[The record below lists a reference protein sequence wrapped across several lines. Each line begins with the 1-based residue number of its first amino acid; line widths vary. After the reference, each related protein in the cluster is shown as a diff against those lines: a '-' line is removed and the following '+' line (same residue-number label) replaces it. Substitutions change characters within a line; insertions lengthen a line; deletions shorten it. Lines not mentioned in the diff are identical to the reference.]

1 MHRIFFAKQ
10 CNENDL
16 CEKDYNT
23 IELNIVGKNK
33 IIKDIEC
40 YNNTYCGKR
49 CVVSLPR
56 GGIADKIGNNYE
68 IYVVI
73 KELLRLFN
81 YNDSVGY
88 VQYEEIKEDNG
99 VDCIIGNK
107 DNCVEYV
114 QCKSSHGNDGK
125 WNPSSLTSI
134 INKWK
139 SSFDDQSIRFRIVS
153 PLISPEL
160 EEVKLKINDY
170 NNNSFSRGTKKL
182 INDIKINIGD
192 NENVDIDSIISI
204 LNRVEIESLPY
215 SALED
220 IIISKLEL
228 YFKGDPKLNLRMLT
242 GELLS
247 GRYYGKKLYLLEFNN
262 ILKTLN
268 IKYRD
273 LSNDKTLLAQIE
285 IINDRYKKEYNKID
299 DKLILN
305 SDLKSIISK
314 VYDNEISIIYGHAGV
329 GKSGVCLQLIQY
341 CKDNQLPYI
350 AIELDIY
357 KFRDNLAKWSE
368 NLELPDNIVYCLN
381 DVSSGKDSLIIMDQA
396 DYIHSFDSDYKIAK
410 EICLDII
417 KKVNNI
423 NKSKLSIENKCNM
436 HIVFISRE
444 YDFKNDSII
453 SGIYK
458 DKLDKTNYAEI
469 EIKKLNDKDVQ
480 CIIGEEYCQLN
491 NNTKELLRT
500 FNNIYIYKKLKNK
513 HKNYLST
520 NDLIQQ
526 WCMQI
531 NEEIN
536 LQDGDVNIVQEI
548 YSEIKNQYLYNK
560 MYYIDKQELKHN
572 CNKELNY
579 LLSTG
584 IIVDREGKISFGH
597 QTILDYFISKDL
609 YNVLK
614 KDNVNV
620 IKELERIGVDKLKNR
635 YLLVLVLQ
643 DIVSSSTDRFVQVA
657 DEILNSKSKLH
668 FFVKTV
674 ILEILAMHSLNKND
688 RINNYIKSKVKD
700 RNWHKHFINVVV
712 PSNYEYIY
720 SLLEDGYLEKMFDN
734 KKTAKDAIMLLASI
748 SDKLDEKFDDII
760 IKNVF
765 KYHDLID
772 EWRWVFVKDINE
784 DSDDLFKIR
793 MDYYNKYP
801 EYLYT
806 INFKNLFKSGSVRII
821 DIIELLFT
829 GRKRIREVYFCDLFD
844 EYDGLGWHFYETNYR
859 IVINNLL
866 KYVPTQLPQFVGL
879 SNWCAT
885 CLHSEN
891 TERVLVEMLKRSAAF
906 MFRQDYELFYDT
918 FNEFFKS
925 KNDIFNEIML
935 YAFIENVGYN
945 NKRVIDIVVDNFDSI
960 IFSQTYN
967 GNDKLSLMK
976 KLISSI
982 SKSCDQESF
991 DRLEN
996 SIMKYKD
1003 REMIERKKQVS
1014 KKRRFNMPVVGYL
1027 QKELLSF
1034 MDKNRLK
1041 TNTLKFINELKRKKL
1056 PEGRFSGTDFQSGFT
1071 QSPLSGKNISIDSWF
1086 NIIHEHRT
1094 KQNNIKFVKGQFVDS
1109 SPLQLSYDFENF
1121 VTKNTNE
1128 SINRFYN
1135 IKDYSKIN
1143 CCYISAFLRAIKN
1156 RDKELNAN
1164 YQKVF
1169 AIIKRS
1175 YQYLDDGSKCN
1186 TLEFIGKLMQTHF
1199 DTGMLKII
1207 YKELHDGHWNYEINE
1222 TTDYLMSGYNL
1233 PCCAAMRILISLY
1246 SIYNDK
1252 TNLDDKSNICNILDE
1267 FSKSNNYLKMFW
1279 IIPLCDLLYCR
1290 SKDKKYLDIILGI
1303 VMKDARFF
1311 AYNRMNKLLF
1321 KMYDYNKIRVIQ
1333 LVIGASKT
1341 GSEYINEI
1349 ISLFLIDL
1357 IYNEEYITSCIILK
1371 LSRSKKFIACL
1382 DKVFAN
1388 NVENEKLK
1396 GKLLKFINCNIK
1408 TLMNEEM
1415 YLNRILYNKVI
1426 DVIKDKRI
1434 VLTMLQPKYFRKT
1447 IEEFI
1452 ECVEASNINN
1462 CIDLVYKILKNYYSS
1477 KLYEEDY
1484 YSDEKVMSF
1493 LNRILSSDVI
1503 KNKNSYVKMLDLYD
1517 NIIKKNTT
1525 CCRFSYDE
1533 HKYF

>member
-1 MHRIFFAKQ
+1 MSFPK
-10 CNENDL
+10 
-16 CEKDYNT
+16 
-23 IELNIVGKNK
+23 
-33 IIKDIEC
+33 
-40 YNNTYCGKR
+40 
-49 CVVSLPR
+49 
-56 GGIADKIGNNYE
+56 GGIADKLGNNYE
-68 IYVVI
+68 VNFVI
-73 KELLRLFN
+73 KELLRLIDHKDIVK
-81 YNDSVGY
+81 YI
-88 VQYEEIKEDNG
+88 QYEEVNDDNG
-99 VDCIIGNK
+99 TDCIVGNK
-107 DNCVEYV
+107 DNSVEYV
-114 QCKSSHGNDGK
+114 QCKSSHGNDSK
-125 WNPSSLTSI
+125 WNPSSIASI
-134 INKWK
+134 ILKWQHL
-139 SSFDDQSIRFRIVS
+139 FYEQRNRFRLVS
-153 PLISPEL
+153 PLVSPEL

-170 NNNSFSRGTKKL
+170 SDNSLSRGTKKL
-182 INDIKINIGD
+182 INAIKINIGD

-228 YFKGDPKLNLRMLT
+228 YFKGDPKQNLRMLT

-247 GRYYGKKLYLLEFNN
+247 GQYYGKKLYLLEFNN

-597 QTILDYFISKDL
+597 QTILDYFISKEL
-609 YNVLK
+609 YKTLK
-614 KDNVNV
+614 KVDVNV
-620 IKELERIGVDKLKNR
+620 IKEIKRIGADKLKNR
-635 YLLVLVLQ
+635 YLLVLALQ
-643 DIVSSSTDRFVQVA
+643 DFVSLNTDRFLHIV
-657 DEILNSKSKLH
+657 DEILNARGKLH
-668 FFVKTV
+668 FFIKTV
-674 ILEILAMHSLNKND
+674 VLEILAMHHLNKDEKILDYVKNK
-688 RINNYIKSKVKD
+688 IKDKK
-700 RNWHKHFINVVV
+700 WYKYFISVVV

-720 SLLEDGYLEKMFDN
+720 SLLEDGYLEKMFND
-734 KKTAKDAIMLLASI
+734 KKKARDAIMLLASI
-748 SDKLDEKFDDII
+748 SNKLDEKFNDTI

-765 KYHDLID
+765 KYRDLID
-772 EWRWVFVKDINE
+772 EWRWVFVKDINN
-784 DSDDLFKIR
+784 DTDGLFRIR
-793 MDYYNKYP
+793 MEYYNKYP

-806 INFKNLFKSGSVRII
+806 INFKNLFKSCSSRII
-821 DIIELLFT
+821 DIVGLLFDCKT
-829 GRKRIREVYFCDLFD
+829 RVKETYFYDLFD
-844 EYDGLGWHFYETNYR
+844 EHDELGRKFYEVNYR
-859 IVINNLL
+859 TIIKKLL

-885 CLHSEN
+885 CLHGKN
-891 TERVLVEMLKRSAAF
+891 TERVLVEMLKSSAAF
-906 MFRQDYELFYDT
+906 MFRQDYVLFYDT
-918 FNEFFKS
+918 FNEFFNS

-960 IFSQTYN
+960 IFSETYN
-967 GNDKLSLMK
+967 GNDKLSLIK
-976 KLISSI
+976 KLISNI

-1003 REMIERKKQVS
+1003 REMIERKKQAS
-1014 KKRRFNMPVVGYL
+1014 KKYSFNMPVEGYL
-1027 QKELLSF
+1027 QKELLPF

-1086 NIIHEHRT
+1086 NIIHVHRT

-1186 TLEFIGKLMQTHF
+1186 TLELIWKLMQTHF
-1199 DTGMLKII
+1199 DTGMLQFI
-1207 YKELHDGHWNYEINE
+1207 YKELHSGSWNYDINE
-1222 TTDYLMSGYNL
+1222 PNGYLISGYNL
-1233 PCCAAMRILISLY
+1233 PYCTATRIIITLY
-1246 SIYNDK
+1246 NKYNDK
-1252 TNLDDKSNICNILDE
+1252 INLDDKNNVYNILDE
-1267 FSKSNNYLKMFW
+1267 FVKSNNHLKMFW
-1279 IIPLCDLLYCR
+1279 LIPLCDSLYCR
-1290 SKDKKYLDIILGI
+1290 NKEKKYLDIILNI
-1303 VMKDARFF
+1303 ITIDVQLL
-1311 AYNRMNKLLF
+1311 AYNRMNVLLIEVY
-1321 KMYDYNKIRVIQ
+1321 KYKRIKVLR
-1333 LVIGASKT
+1333 LVVRASKIDN
-1341 GSEYINEI
+1341 EYINEI
-1349 ISLFLIDL
+1349 LSSFLINL
-1357 IYNEEYITSCIILK
+1357 IYNEKYTECSMILRLCK
-1371 LSRSKKFIACL
+1371 SKKLIACL
-1382 DKVFAN
+1382 DKAIAN
-1388 NVENEKLK
+1388 NIENENIKD
-1396 GKLLKFINCNIK
+1396 KLLKFLNHNIK
-1408 TLMNEEM
+1408 YLMNEEM

-1452 ECVEASNINN
+1452 ECVEDSNIND
-1462 CIDLVYKILKNYYSS
+1462 CIALVYKILKDYYSS
-1477 KLYEEDY
+1477 KLYKEDY
-1484 YSDEKVMSF
+1484 YSDKSIMSF
-1493 LNRILSSDVI
+1493 LNRVLSYGLIS
-1503 KNKNSYVKMLDLYD
+1503 NKTYYYKMLNLYD
-1517 NIIKKNTT
+1517 NIIRKNII
-1525 CCRFSYDE
+1525 CCTFSYTE
-1533 HKYF
+1533 

>member
-1 MHRIFFAKQ
+1 M
-10 CNENDL
+10 
-16 CEKDYNT
+16 
-23 IELNIVGKNK
+23 
-33 IIKDIEC
+33 
-40 YNNTYCGKR
+40 
-49 CVVSLPR
+49 SLPK
-56 GGIADKIGNNYE
+56 GGIADKLGNNYE
-68 IYVVI
+68 VNFVI
-73 KELLRLFN
+73 KELLRLIDHKDIVK
-81 YNDSVGY
+81 YI
-88 VQYEEIKEDNG
+88 QYEEVNDDNG
-99 VDCIIGNK
+99 TDCIVGNK
-107 DNCVEYV
+107 DNSVEYV
-114 QCKSSHGNDGK
+114 QCKSSHGNDSK
-125 WNPSSLTSI
+125 WSPSSIASI
-134 INKWK
+134 ILKWQHL
-139 SSFDDQSIRFRIVS
+139 FYEQRNRFRLVS
-153 PLISPEL
+153 PLVSPEL

-215 SALED
+215 SALEE
-220 IIISKLEL
+220 IVITRLQL
-228 YFKGDPKLNLRMLT
+228 YFKGDPKVNLRALV
-242 GELLS
+242 GELFS
-247 GRYYGKKLYLLEFNN
+247 GRYYGQKLHLLDFNN

-350 AIELDIY
+350 AVELDIY
-357 KFRDNLAKWSE
+357 KFKDTLKKWSE
-368 NLELPDNIVYCLN
+368 SLELPDNIVFCLN
-381 DVSSGKDSLIIMDQA
+381 AISSGKDSLLIIDQV
-396 DYIHSFDSDYKIAK
+396 DSIHIFDNDYKVAR
-410 EICLDII
+410 EICREII
-417 KKVNNI
+417 KRVENVNRYQLND
-423 NKSKLSIENKCNM
+423 KKCTM
-436 HIVFISRE
+436 HLVFVSRE
-444 YDFKNDSII
+444 YDFKNGSIV
-453 SGIYK
+453 SGICK
-458 DKLDKTNYAEI
+458 DKSNKPKEI
-469 EIKKLNDKDVQ
+469 EIQELNDKDVQ
-480 CIIGEEYCQLN
+480 RIIGEEYNQLN
-491 NNTKELLRT
+491 NNTKELLKI

-513 HKNYLST
+513 HNNYLST

-526 WCMQI
+526 WCEQI
-531 NEEIN
+531 DQELEQ
-536 LQDGDVNIVQEI
+536 QDLDVNIVEGI
-548 YSEIKNQYLYNK
+548 YSEIKNQYLHNK
-560 MYYIDKQELKHN
+560 MYYIEKQDMKHKN
-572 CNKELNY
+572 GKELNH
-579 LLSTG
+579 LLSEG
-584 IIVDREGKISFGH
+584 IIIENEGKISFEH
-597 QTILDYFISKDL
+597 QTILDYFISKEL
-609 YNVLK
+609 YKTLK
-614 KDNVNV
+614 KVDVNV
-620 IKELERIGVDKLKNR
+620 IKEIKRIGADKLKNR
-635 YLLVLVLQ
+635 YLLVLSLQ
-643 DIVSSSTDRFVQVA
+643 ELASLNTDRFLQIA
-657 DEILNSKSKLH
+657 DEILNARGELH
-668 FFVKTV
+668 FFIKTV
-674 ILEILAMHSLNKND
+674 VLEILAMHHLNKNEKILD
-688 RINNYIKSKVKD
+688 YVKNKIKDKK
-700 RNWHKHFINVVV
+700 WYKYFIYVVV

-772 EWRWVFVKDINE
+772 EWRWVFVKDINN
-784 DSDDLFKIR
+784 DTDGLFRIR
-793 MDYYNKYP
+793 MEYYNKYP

-806 INFKNLFKSGSVRII
+806 INFKNLFKSGSSRII
-821 DIIELLFT
+821 DIVGLLFDCKT
-829 GRKRIREVYFCDLFD
+829 RVKETYFYDLFD
-844 EYDGLGWHFYETNYR
+844 EHDELGRKFYEVNYR
-859 IVINNLL
+859 TIIKKLL

-885 CLHSEN
+885 CLHSKN

-906 MFRQDYELFYDT
+906 MFRQDYVLFYDT
-918 FNEFFKS
+918 FNEFFNS

-967 GNDKLSLMK
+967 GNDKLSLIK

-1003 REMIERKKQVS
+1003 REMIERKKQAS
-1014 KKRRFNMPVVGYL
+1014 KKHRFNMPVEGYL
-1027 QKELLSF
+1027 QKELLPF

-1056 PEGRFSGTDFQSGFT
+1056 PEGRFFGTDFQSGFT

-1086 NIIHEHRT
+1086 NIIHVHRT

-1199 DTGMLKII
+1199 DTGMLQFI
-1207 YKELHDGHWNYEINE
+1207 YNELHSGSWNYDINE
-1222 TTDYLMSGYNL
+1222 PNDYLISGYNL
-1233 PCCAAMRILISLY
+1233 PYCAATRIIITLY
-1246 SIYNDK
+1246 NKYNDK
-1252 TNLDDKSNICNILDE
+1252 INLDDKNNVYNILDE
-1267 FSKSNNYLKMFW
+1267 FVKSNNRIKMFW
-1279 IIPLCDLLYCR
+1279 LIPLCDLLYCR
-1290 SKDKKYLDIILGI
+1290 NKEKKYLDIVLNII
-1303 VMKDARFF
+1303 TKDVQLL
-1311 AYNRMNKLLF
+1311 AYNRMNILLIEVY
-1321 KMYDYNKIRVIQ
+1321 KYKRIKVLR
-1333 LVIGASKT
+1333 LVVKASKIDN
-1341 GSEYINEI
+1341 EYINEI
-1349 ISLFLIDL
+1349 ISSFLINL
-1357 IYNEEYITSCIILK
+1357 IYNEKYTESSIILRLCK
-1371 LSRSKKFIACL
+1371 SKKMIACL
-1382 DKVFAN
+1382 DKAIAN
-1388 NVENEKLK
+1388 NIENKNIK
-1396 GKLLKFINCNIK
+1396 DKLLKFVNFNIK
-1408 TLMNEEM
+1408 ILMNEEM
-1415 YLNRILYNKVI
+1415 YLNRILYNKAI
-1426 DVIKDKRI
+1426 DVVKDKRI

-1462 CIDLVYKILKNYYSS
+1462 CIDLVYKILKDYYSS